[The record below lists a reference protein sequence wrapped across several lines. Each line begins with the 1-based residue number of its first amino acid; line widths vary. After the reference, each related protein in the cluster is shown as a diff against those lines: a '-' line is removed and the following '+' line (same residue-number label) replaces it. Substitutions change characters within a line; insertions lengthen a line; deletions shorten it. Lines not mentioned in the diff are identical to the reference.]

1 VESAGV
7 SKKTN
12 GKTYTKLMAL
22 FQKNPHNHTEKQA
35 LYTLG
40 LNKTVLIV
48 GLGNKGEQYE
58 NTRHNIGFACVDA
71 FAAATELPTWVEKKD
86 LKCLHTSG
94 MLGSS
99 RVIVI
104 KPTTYMNLSGEA
116 VQAAAAFYKVP
127 NGSIVVVH
135 DELDIPFG
143 QIRTRTGGNDA
154 GNNGIKSIVQH
165 LGEDFGRV
173 RIGIKAT
180 TLMDSK
186 DFVLAEFDEKEKK
199 QLPNLI
205 KETTAILTE
214 YVYSDQLGADT
225 RKFIV

>member
-1 VESAGV
+1 
-7 SKKTN
+7 
-12 GKTYTKLMAL
+12 MAL
-22 FQKNPHNHTEKQA
+22 FQKNPYDSTEKQA

-48 GLGNKGEQYE
+48 GLGNKGKQYDG
-58 NTRHNIGFACVDA
+58 TRHNIGFACVDV
-71 FAAATELPTWVEKKD
+71 FIQKLELPAWIEKKD

-94 MLGSS
+94 AVGNT

-104 KPTTYMNLSGEA
+104 KPTTFMNFSGEA
-116 VQAAAAFYKVP
+116 VQSVAAFYKIQ
-127 NGSIVVVH
+127 NDSIVVVH

-143 QIRTRTGGNDA
+143 QIRTRKGGADA

-165 LGEDFGRV
+165 IGEDFGRI
-173 RIGIKAT
+173 RIGIKAAT
-180 TLMDSK
+180 PTDSK
-186 DFVLAEFDEKEKK
+186 DFVLAKFDEKQQK

-214 YVYSDQLGADT
+214 YVYSGQLPHET
-225 RKFIV
+225 RSFIV